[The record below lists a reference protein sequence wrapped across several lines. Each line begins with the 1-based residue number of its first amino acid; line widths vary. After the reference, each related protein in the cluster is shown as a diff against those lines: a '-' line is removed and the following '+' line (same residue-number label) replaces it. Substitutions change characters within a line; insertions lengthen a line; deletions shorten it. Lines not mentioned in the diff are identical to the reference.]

1 MFLSLVLLIP
11 GQSDVAVGI
20 ELLAISA
27 VVVPAFGVLAKPGT
41 RAPEQPRVS
50 WLGTNVVPSAIV
62 ALAPA
67 VAAIGLFTE
76 SLGGLYWLP
85 VAVALALAA
94 GLVNAWVLLVEIL
107 R

>member
-1 MFLSLVLLIP
+1 M
-11 GQSDVAVGI
+11 
-20 ELLAISA
+20 
-27 VVVPAFGVLAKPGT
+27 
-41 RAPEQPRVS
+41 
-50 WLGTNVVPSAIV
+50 PSAIV

-67 VAAIGLFTE
+67 VAAVGLFTE